1 MTVTKSTVQ
10 ISILLLSSVI
20 VAGLWIV
27 NRQGETTVSAAP
39 SPAQVMPVTAKVTP
53 LKKAPPT
60 RVTPSPALDASALA
74 RIERAEQL
82 SLAHFDAEIA
92 EAKARMRKANQ
103 QELGTGLGLG
113 QPNTLPSVSVLEQVP
128 RVSEVSSKSLPM
140 IERFTLGGLVVKEGA
155 AYAYLNVD
163 GQAPIRAVQGQ
174 RVKGVLVS
182 HISREGVQ
190 LKHKGTTRTL
200 EGGL

>member
-20 VAGLWIV
+20 VAGLWV
-27 NRQGETTVSAAP
+27 ANSQDDVTVSAAP
-39 SPAQVMPVTAKVTP
+39 SQRQAAPITPTVTAI
-53 LKKAPPT
+53 KKAPPT
-60 RVTPSPALDASALA
+60 RVMPSPNLDANALT

-82 SLAHFDAEIA
+82 SLAQFDAKIA
-92 EAKARMRKANQ
+92 EAKARVRKANQ
-103 QELGTGLGLG
+103 QEREFG
-113 QPNTLPSVSVLEQVP
+113 QSNIVPSVSVLGHSP
-128 RVSEVSSKSLPM
+128 RVSQGSSKPLPM

-155 AYAYLNVD
+155 AYAYLSVD
-163 GQAPIRAVQGQ
+163 GQTPIRAVQGQ
-174 RVKGVLVS
+174 RIKGVLVS

-190 LKHKGTTRTL
+190 LKNKGTTRTL

>member
-20 VAGLWIV
+20 VAGLWIA
-27 NRQGETTVSAAP
+27 NLQGETTASAVP
-39 SPAQVMPVTAKVTP
+39 LPAQTMSVTPEVTP

-60 RVTPSPALDASALA
+60 RVTPSPVLDASALA

-82 SLAHFDAEIA
+82 SLTQLDAEIA
-92 EAKARMRKANQ
+92 EAKARVRKANQ
-103 QELGTGLGLG
+103 QELGAGLGLG
-113 QPNTLPSVSVLEQVP
+113 QPNRLPSVSVLEQVP

-140 IERFTLGGLVVKEGA
+140 IDRFTLGGLVVKEGA
-155 AYAYLNVD
+155 AYAYLSVD
-163 GQAPIRAVQGQ
+163 GQTPIRAVQGQ
-174 RVKGVLVS
+174 RIKGVLVS
-182 HISREGVQ
+182 HIGREGVQ
-190 LKHKGTTRTL
+190 LKSKSTTRTL

>member
-10 ISILLLSSVI
+10 IAILLISSII
-20 VAGLWIV
+20 VAGLWIA
-27 NRQGETTVSAAP
+27 NRQGNTTASAAP
-39 SPAQVMPVTAKVTP
+39 SPTQTMSVTPKVTP
-53 LKKAPPT
+53 LKKTPPT
-60 RVTPSPALDASALA
+60 QVTPTPVLDTSALA

-82 SLAHFDAEIA
+82 SLAQFDAKIA
-92 EAKARMRKANQ
+92 EAKARVRKANQ
-103 QELGTGLGLG
+103 QELGAGLGLG

-128 RVSEVSSKSLPM
+128 RATEVSSKSLPM
-140 IERFTLGGLVVKEGA
+140 IDRFTLGGLVVKEGA
-155 AYAYLNVD
+155 AYAYLSVD

-174 RVKGVLVS
+174 RIKGVLVS

-190 LKHKGTTRTL
+190 LKNKGTTRTL